1 MRAPTNSS
9 LFLGPVSDRP
19 ATDPTPMH
27 RIHPF
32 SSLLAVLIAVLLF
45 AAGAHAAEPLP
56 SPPAVSAD
64 SYILMDHHSGQ
75 VLAQKNP
82 DERMDPASI
91 TKLMTAYVVFAEM
104 KAGRLPLDT
113 RVVISEH
120 AWRMPGSR
128 TFVEVGTK
136 VPVSTLVQGMIV
148 QSGNDATV
156 ALAEKVAGSE
166 ATFASLMNQQA
177 KRLGMNDTHFVNST
191 GWPDPDHYSTARDIA
206 KLTRALI
213 DDFPEYYKYYAER
226 EFAYNGISQY
236 NRNKLLW
243 RDQSVDGVKTGHT
256 DAAGY
261 CLVASA
267 QREQMRLISVV
278 LKDRSEEARA
288 ASSQALLNYGFRFFE
303 TRKLYAAGEPLKEAR
318 IWKGEQDLL
327 PLGLYHDLYATFPR
341 GQYDQL
347 RASANFQPE
356 IVAPAKQGED
366 FGTLNVSLN
375 GAVVAERKL
384 VALRNIAEGSWW
396 QRLLDSILMWFQS

>member
-1 MRAPTNSS
+1 MLQTQTIRNT
-9 LFLGPVSDRP
+9 L
-19 ATDPTPMH
+19 
-27 RIHPF
+27 
-32 SSLLAVLIAVLLF
+32 AVLLF
-45 AAGAHAAEPLP
+45 TLTLMAPGAQGAGPLP
-56 SPPAVSAD
+56 SPPSISGD
-64 SYILMDHHSGQ
+64 SYILQDYHSGQ
-75 VLAQKNP
+75 ILAEKNA

-91 TKLMTAYVVFAEM
+91 TKLMTAYIVFAEV
-104 KAGRLPLDT
+104 KAGRLPMESE
-113 RVVISEH
+113 VVISEH

-136 VPVSTLVQGMIV
+136 VPVSTLIQGMIV

-177 KRLGMNDTHFVNST
+177 RRLGMDNTHFVNST
-191 GWPDPDHYSTARDIA
+191 GWPDPEHYSTARDIA

-213 DDFPEYYKYYAER
+213 ADFPEYYEYYAQR

-256 DAAGY
+256 DDAGY
-261 CLVASA
+261 CLVSSA
-267 QREQMRLISVV
+267 ERDDMRLISVV

-288 ASSQALLNYGFRFFE
+288 SSSQALLNYGFRFFE
-303 TRKLYAAGEPLKEAR
+303 TRKLYSAGDALKQTR
-318 IWKGEQDLL
+318 IWKGKHETL
-327 PLGLYHDLYATFPR
+327 PLGLGRDLYATFPR
-341 GQYDQL
+341 GSYDQL

-356 IVAPAKQGED
+356 IVAPAQQGEH

-375 GAVVAERKL
+375 GEVIAERKL
-384 VALRNIAEGSWW
+384 VALRDVAEGSWW
-396 QRLLDSILMWFQS
+396 QQLADSVVMWFK

>member
-1 MRAPTNSS
+1 MLRFP
-9 LFLGPVSDRP
+9 
-19 ATDPTPMH
+19 
-27 RIHPF
+27 
-32 SSLLAVLIAVLLF
+32 LIQKTAAVLLF
-45 AAGAHAAEPLP
+45 VAIGAAQAYAANPMP
-56 SPPAVSAD
+56 SAPSVSAQ
-64 SYILMDHHSGQ
+64 SYLVEDYHSGQ
-75 VLAQKNP
+75 ILAEKNA

-91 TKLMTAYVVFAEM
+91 TKLMTAYVVFTEM
-104 KAGRLPLDT
+104 KAGRLTPNT
-113 RVVISEH
+113 EVVISEH

-128 TFVEVGTK
+128 TFVEVNTK

-177 KRLGMNDTHFVNST
+177 QRLGMHNTHFVNST

-206 KLTRALI
+206 LLTRALI
-213 DDFPEYYKYYAER
+213 KDFPEYYKYYSEK

-243 RDQSVDGVKTGHT
+243 RDKSVDGVKTGHT

-261 CLVASA
+261 CLVSSA
-267 QREQMRLISVV
+267 ERENMRLIAVV

-303 TRKLYAAGEPLKEAR
+303 TRKLYAAGKPLKEAR
-318 IWKGEQDLL
+318 IWKGEQEQL
-327 PLGLYHDLYATFPR
+327 PLGLGEDLYATFPR

-356 IVAPAKQGED
+356 IIAPAKKGAD
-366 FGTLNVSLN
+366 FGTLNVSLS
-375 GAVVAERKL
+375 GEVIAERKL
-384 VALRNIAEGSWW
+384 IALRDIEEGSWW
-396 QRLLDSILMWFQS
+396 QRLADSVVMWFN